1 MSQLEAPDVTL
12 TREQMH
18 AHAQAWIAAWN
29 RRDVEAVLFAFA
41 DHARFRSPIALQITG
56 SATLEGRP
64 AIEAYWQEALGRID
78 RLEFRLLAA
87 ICDEPGQRMVVHY
100 EATLGDAT
108 RRACEIFVFRGGL
121 KVEAEALYG
130 DTVALPGGGAAG
142 ASEVAAPVSGMA
154 KR

>member
-1 MSQLEAPDVTL
+1 MIAAEDSDVTL

-18 AHAQAWIAAWN
+18 AHAQAWISAWN
-29 RRDVEAVLFAFA
+29 RRDVEAVLSAFT
-41 DHARFRSPIALQITG
+41 DDARFRSPIALQMTG

-64 AIEAYWQEALGRID
+64 AIEAYWRAALGRIE

-100 EATLGDAT
+100 EATLGDTT

-121 KVEAEALYG
+121 KIEAEALYG

-142 ASEVAAPVSGMA
+142 ASAAAGPVSGMA
-154 KR
+154 KK